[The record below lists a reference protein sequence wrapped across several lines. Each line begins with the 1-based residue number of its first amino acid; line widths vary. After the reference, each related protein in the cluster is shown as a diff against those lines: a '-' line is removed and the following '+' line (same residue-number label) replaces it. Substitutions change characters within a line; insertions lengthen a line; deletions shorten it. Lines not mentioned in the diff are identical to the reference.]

1 MGRSEMWRIRNWLTN
16 TCVYINKK
24 LEFCENIIRCQIFEM
39 WAKGGRVACGM
50 ITENTKIVF
59 RSSTSNMYIFV
70 QMSSEMWDFDIH
82 GDLYFE
88 KAINGFLADL
98 FGKWKKLGCNH
109 DVTIVLFSRTFYEA
123 KSLDEFPVSMRKCI
137 QIDHKGRFFEDF
149 YRIAIQNDRCDDW
162 NGTLSLLRTMFTNYH
177 KMVLE
182 CYNNL
187 GQNIPKA
194 YNSTSAQG
202 NFLEVLNMSLNIFE
216 KHYLDRTFDRTG
228 QLSVVISPGVG
239 IFEVDRELTN
249 ITMQRAVDSGVPSD
263 LVCCGEQPLH
273 AVPLLKFH
281 TKNAIFLSTEDYS
294 MPHWINLSFY
304 STNKKVAYSTF
315 VPRIKLPPL
324 EPNRERNEIPPQ
336 VTNNI
341 QLDYLHNSLFDYDEY
356 DAQIFSHDYPPQK
369 DRMAHLNVENKRQRK
384 LSSPD
389 VHQRSSDSSLDTLN
403 AQSLT
408 LDDTITQDH
417 RIVRRGRCNMVMT
430 SIGSRTL
437 INPFDPSHVTVKLT
451 SNRRRWTHIFPA
463 GPTGLLVQ
471 QHHQQNLDAMI
482 EEDKE
487 SIFDSKSNEGEASSF
502 NSIQVLPSRFGSNKK
517 STALLWGVTGE
528 QEWSPALTTGVDWKS
543 LTIPAC
549 LPITT
554 DFFPEESSLQ
564 NDYVFSVYSLLP
576 EDIQMD
582 FAVIRSNQKEPMSA
596 VDVFR
601 ELISQR
607 LSQGFQAITV
617 VKKQTPMIE
626 DNASGPLR
634 AHTPR
639 LGSNPELQME
649 QLLSIGRIFH
659 KILLNGSSITV
670 NRYRPRHLYQPKSV
684 KYRYRFRTPFTSM
697 YNDETISFTTEKLEN
712 FKWNYLDQYVCARGH
727 PEYPLTEDLKYWRF
741 RMFLLPKDDV
751 VTRKIVETNP
761 GLYLLLPLVSHRILS
776 IHFIRFHSIQFSF
789 TFV

>member
-1 MGRSEMWRIRNWLTN
+1 MWRIRNWLTN
-16 TCVYINKK
+16 TVVYINKK
-24 LEFCENIIRCQIFEM
+24 LEFCESIIRCQIYEM

-123 KSLDEFPVSMRKCI
+123 SSLDEFPHPMRKCI
-137 QIDHKGRFFEDF
+137 QIDHKGRFYEDF
-149 YRIAIQNDRCDDW
+149 YRVAVQNDRCDDW

-182 CYNNL
+182 CYEKL
-187 GQNIPKA
+187 GPSVPKA
-194 YNSTSAQG
+194 FNSTSAQG

-216 KHYLDRTFDRTG
+216 KHFLDRTFDRTG

-281 TKNAIFLSTEDYS
+281 TKNAIMLSTEDYS

-304 STNKKVAYSTF
+304 STNKKVAYSSF

-324 EPNRERNEIPPQ
+324 EPRRDRNEIPPQ
-336 VTNNI
+336 VTTNI

-356 DAQIFSHDYPPQK
+356 DAQIFSHDCPPQK
-369 DRMAHLNVENKRQRK
+369 DRFAQLSIENKRQRK

-389 VHQRSSDSSLDTLN
+389 VHQRSNDNSVESFN

-417 RIVRRGRCNMVMT
+417 RIVRRGRCNMV
-430 SIGSRTL
+430 IGSRTL

-482 EEDKE
+482 LEEDHKD
-487 SIFDSKSNEGEASSF
+487 FVDSRSTDAEVASLS
-502 NSIQVLPSRFGSNKK
+502 SSTPSTIVPYSAVNGVAPSTSVAKK
-517 STALLWGVTGE
+517 RSTALLWGVTGE

-554 DFFPEESSLQ
+554 DFFPEEASLK
-564 NDYVFSVYSLLP
+564 NDYVFSMYSLLP

-582 FAVIRSNQKEPMSA
+582 FAVIRSNQKAPMTA
-596 VDVFR
+596 TDVHR

-617 VKKQTPMIE
+617 SKKQTTPLSDDITPMT
-626 DNASGPLR
+626 GPLR
-634 AHTPR
+634 ALTPR
-639 LGSNPELQME
+639 LGSHPELKCE

-659 KILLNGSSITV
+659 KIILNGSSIEV
-670 NRYRPRHLYQPKSV
+670 NQYRPRHLYQPKSV
-684 KYRYRFRTPFTSM
+684 QYRYRFRTPFTSM
-697 YNDETISFTTEKLEN
+697 YNDETLSFTTEKLEN

-727 PEYPLTEDLKYWRF
+727 PDYPLLEDLKYWRF
-741 RMFLLPKDDV
+741 RMLLLPKDDN
-751 VTRKIVETNP
+751 VTKRIIETNP
-761 GLYLLLPLVSHRILS
+761 GELRAKGKI
-776 IHFIRFHSIQFSF
+776 
-789 TFV
+789 